1 MEVEQGEGSMGGGVK
16 KGEFF
21 LWFFFCVG
29 RGGKMTEVNMRRGE
43 GPPFLHNNAFERG
56 GEEERGN

>member
-1 MEVEQGEGSMGGGVK
+1 MG
-16 KGEFF
+16 FF
-21 LWFFFCVG
+21 RVG

-56 GEEERGN
+56 GEEERGK